1 MCVCV
6 CVCAYSREIVPELQL
21 WLTFAHC
28 VSLTQHVPLHGRH
41 VPGMLA
47 TCAIDK
53 TVKLWDTSSCVA
65 NDSSVATPPVP
76 CGSRDMGVGKLYTV
90 NFYPSSPWLLGT
102 GGGGNQ
108 LSLWDL
114 SGEAPLRKRF
124 GDRVAANDSGTID
137 ADHEGEDDENEAA
150 KEKDFEAMMAAGDAA
165 ADKVREASKSAN
177 NNRKKGGKKNKKKAH
192 RAGR

>member
-1 MCVCV
+1 MH
-6 CVCAYSREIVPELQL
+6 YR
-21 WLTFAHC
+21 
-28 VSLTQHVPLHGRH
+28 R

-53 TVKLWDTSSCVA
+53 TVKLWDTSSCIA
-65 NDSSVATPPVP
+65 NNSSVATPPVP

-102 GGGGNQ
+102 GGAGNQ

-124 GDRVAANDSGTID
+124 GDRVATNIGAGQ
-137 ADHEGEDDENEAA
+137 EEEEEEDNENEGA
-150 KEKDFEAMMAAGDAA
+150 KEKDFVAMMAAGDAA
-165 ADKVREASKSAN
+165 AEKVREAGNSKK
-177 NNRKKGGKKNKKKAH
+177 KKGGKKNKRKAH

>member
-1 MCVCV
+1 
-6 CVCAYSREIVPELQL
+6 
-21 WLTFAHC
+21 
-28 VSLTQHVPLHGRH
+28 
-41 VPGMLA
+41 MLA

-53 TVKLWDTSSCVA
+53 TVKLWDTSSCVT

-102 GGGGNQ
+102 GGAGNQ
-108 LSLWDL
+108 LALWDL

-124 GDRVAANDSGTID
+124 GNRVTADVGGTTGID
-137 ADHEGEDDENEAA
+137 AADQDDGDDNENEGG
-150 KEKDFEAMMAAGDAA
+150 KEADFEAMMAAGDAA
-165 ADKVREASKSAN
+165 AEKVREVSKSSSN
-177 NNRKKGGKKNKKKAH
+177 KKKKGGKKNKKKAH

>member
-1 MCVCV
+1 MGSYTCLLHVASFRTTFTC
-6 CVCAYSREIVPELQL
+6 IL
-21 WLTFAHC
+21 LTFHN
-28 VSLTQHVPLHGRH
+28 RH

-53 TVKLWDTSSCVA
+53 TVKLWDTSSCVT
-65 NDSSVATPPVP
+65 NDSSDATPPVP

-102 GGGGNQ
+102 GGAGNQ

-114 SGEAPLRKRF
+114 SGEGALRKRF
-124 GDRVAANDSGTID
+124 GDRVTTKTSTVDG
-137 ADHEGEDDENEAA
+137 ADQDGEGNENEAG
-150 KEKDFEAMMAAGDAA
+150 KEADFEAMMAAGDAA
-165 ADKVREASKSAN
+165 ADMVREASKSAN
-177 NNRKKGGKKNKKKAH
+177 NKKKNKKGGKKNNKKKAH

>member
-1 MCVCV
+1 
-6 CVCAYSREIVPELQL
+6 
-21 WLTFAHC
+21 
-28 VSLTQHVPLHGRH
+28 
-41 VPGMLA
+41 MLA

-53 TVKLWDTSSCVA
+53 TVKLWDTSSCIA
-65 NDSSVATPPVP
+65 NNSSVATPPVP

-102 GGGGNQ
+102 GGSGNQ

-124 GDRVAANDSGTID
+124 GDRVAANIG
-137 ADHEGEDDENEAA
+137 AGQKEEEEEEEEEEEDNENEAA

-165 ADKVREASKSAN
+165 AEKVREASNSKK
-177 NNRKKGGKKNKKKAH
+177 KKGGKKNKRKAH

>member
-1 MCVCV
+1 MH
-6 CVCAYSREIVPELQL
+6 YR
-21 WLTFAHC
+21 
-28 VSLTQHVPLHGRH
+28 R

-53 TVKLWDTSSCVA
+53 TVKLWDTSSCIA
-65 NDSSVATPPVP
+65 NNSSVATPPVP

-102 GGGGNQ
+102 GGSGNQ

-124 GDRVAANDSGTID
+124 GDRVAANIG
-137 ADHEGEDDENEAA
+137 AGQKKEEEEEEEDNENEAA

-165 ADKVREASKSAN
+165 AEKVREASNSKK
-177 NNRKKGGKKNKKKAH
+177 KKGGKKNKRKAH

>member
-1 MCVCV
+1 MPS
-6 CVCAYSREIVPELQL
+6 SRCLVP
-21 WLTFAHC
+21 HKIYMHPSY
-28 VSLTQHVPLHGRH
+28 VSYNRH

-53 TVKLWDTSSCVA
+53 TVKLWDTSSCVT

-102 GGGGNQ
+102 GGAGNQ

-124 GDRVAANDSGTID
+124 GDRVTTNVGGTVD
-137 ADHEGEDDENEAA
+137 GADQDGEGNENEAG
-150 KEKDFEAMMAAGDAA
+150 KEADFEAMMAAGDAA
-165 ADKVREASKSAN
+165 ADKIREASKSASN
-177 NNRKKGGKKNKKKAH
+177 NKKNKKGGKKNKKRAH

>member
-1 MCVCV
+1 MH
-6 CVCAYSREIVPELQL
+6 YR
-21 WLTFAHC
+21 
-28 VSLTQHVPLHGRH
+28 R

-53 TVKLWDTSSCVA
+53 TVKLWDTSSCIA
-65 NDSSVATPPVP
+65 NNSSVATPPVP

-102 GGGGNQ
+102 GGSGNQ

-124 GDRVAANDSGTID
+124 GDRVAANIG
-137 ADHEGEDDENEAA
+137 AGQKEEEEEEDNENEAA

-165 ADKVREASKSAN
+165 AEKVREASNSKK
-177 NNRKKGGKKNKKKAH
+177 KKGGKKNKRKAH